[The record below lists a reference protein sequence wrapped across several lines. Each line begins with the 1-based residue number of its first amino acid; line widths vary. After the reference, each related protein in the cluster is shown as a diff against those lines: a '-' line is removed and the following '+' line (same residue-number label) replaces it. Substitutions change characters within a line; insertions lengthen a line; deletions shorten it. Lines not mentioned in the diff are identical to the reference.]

1 MDCTTLD
8 RHSAGIRHPHRL
20 PWLIALLFTLAACA
34 DSGTRAPDPLPLPAP
49 ATRHVSFHDDIRPI
63 LETKCLSCHSCNDA
77 PCQLKLETA
86 EGLVRGGNTQETYN
100 GARLKAQTPTRLGMD
115 AEDEAGWRALGFH
128 SVLDADE
135 DNDYRSLLYNMV
147 ALGKQRPVQPNTRL
161 PDSIALGVT
170 RQNSCEASE
179 NFSRYEKKH
188 PLEGMPLGVSGLTD
202 KEFSLIA
209 GWLEQGGQVPA
220 TVTDISDA
228 EQGVIDAW
236 EAFLNREDKRAR
248 LVSRWLFEHLFLAHL
263 HFEDLYG
270 DGSHSEQPRFFEM
283 VRSSTPPGK
292 AIAPIATARPNDPPG
307 DALYYRL
314 RPVSG
319 SIVHKRHIMLPLGDA
334 MMARIESLFFAE
346 DWPMDTLPGY
356 GYAERANPFVTFA
369 AIPARARYQFM
380 LDHAEYFTRTFI
392 RGPVCRGQI
401 ATDVIR
407 DHFWALFQDP
417 DDDLFVTDGA
427 YHNAVAPLLGL
438 PGQNDDLLA
447 AGKNWRDY
455 KNKRNRYLALR
466 TDAYRAAQPNG
477 ASADHIWD
485 GDGSNTNA
493 LLSIFRHHD
502 SATVER
508 GLIGPVPQTIW
519 WMDYPLFERTYY
531 ELVVNFDVFGNAAH
545 QVQTRLYFDLIRNG
559 SEYNFLRL
567 LPPDV
572 RRAERDDWYRGTGK
586 LKTHMTYAPL
596 DDKTPTAE
604 SFQSDAA
611 KQELGVRLLERFA
624 GINVM
629 AEDRLN
635 RCTGDDC
642 GRRDQPAWIRQA
654 DRELSHLASVRASH
668 MPGIKH
674 LPEVSFLRVTGD
686 DGERTVYSLVRNR
699 AHTNVAFM
707 LGEERRYEPDQDYLV
722 VYPGII
728 GSYPNFMFDVAAN
741 EVEQFSRHL
750 GAAEKDDD
758 FLGVVA
764 HWGVRRTHPDFWDI
778 LHDFTAW
785 QAEHQ
790 PLQAGIFDIN
800 RFENL

>member
-1 MDCTTLD
+1 MDFRTLL
-8 RHSAGIRHPHRL
+8 RHAAARINGRL
-20 PWLIALLFTLAACA
+20 AWLTALLFALAACSDPGA
-34 DSGTRAPDPLPLPAP
+34 RAPEPVPLPAP
-49 ATRHVSFHDDIRPI
+49 VSRDVSFHDDIRPI
-63 LETKCLSCHSCNDA
+63 LESKCLSCHSCYDA

-86 EGLVRGGNTQETYN
+86 EGLVRGGHAEEAYN
-100 GARLKAQTPTRLGMD
+100 GTRTRAQTPTRLGID
-115 AEDEAGWRALGFH
+115 AEGEDAWRALGFH
-128 SVLDADE
+128 SVLEGGE
-135 DNDYRSLLYNMV
+135 DHRALLYNMV
-147 ALGKQRPVQPNTRL
+147 ALGKQRPLPPNTRL
-161 PDSIALGVT
+161 PDNIELGIT

-179 NFSRYEKKH
+179 DFERYAKKH
-188 PLEGMPLGVSGLTD
+188 PQEGMPLAVTGLTN

-209 GWLEQGGQVPA
+209 GWLNQGAQVPD
-220 TVTDISDA
+220 TSTDISGD
-228 EQGVIDAW
+228 EQAVIDEW
-236 EAFLNREDKRAR
+236 EAFLNRDNKRAQ
-248 LVSRWLFEHLFLAHL
+248 LVSRWLFEHMFLAHL
-263 HFEDLYG
+263 YFEDL
-270 DGSHSEQPRFFEM
+270 HSDTAQDAAPRFFEM
-283 VRSSTPPGK
+283 IRSATPPGE
-292 AIAPIATARPNDPPG
+292 AIVPIATARPNDPPDG
-307 DALYYRL
+307 PVYYRL

-319 SIVHKRHIMLPLGDA
+319 SIVHKRHIVLPVGDA

-417 DDDLFVTDGA
+417 EDDLFITDGA
-427 YHNAVAPLLGL
+427 YYNLVAPLLGM
-438 PGQNDDLLA
+438 PGQDDNLLA
-447 AGKNWRDY
+447 AGKHWHEY
-455 KNKRNRYLALR
+455 LKKRNTYQALR
-466 TDAYRAAQPNG
+466 TDAYREAHPDG
-477 ASADHIWD
+477 ASVAHIWD
-485 GDGSNTNA
+485 GDGENTNA

-531 ELVVNFDVFGNAAH
+531 ELVVNFNVFGNAAH

-572 RRAERDDWYRGTGK
+572 RRAERDDWYRGSGK
-586 LKTHMTYAPL
+586 LKTHVTYAPL
-596 DDKTPTAE
+596 DDKTPSAE
-604 SFQSDAA
+604 SFQSGAA
-611 KQELGVRLLERFA
+611 KQELGVRLLEHFSD
-624 GINVM
+624 INVM

-635 RCTGDDC
+635 RCNKDDC
-642 GRRDQPAWIRQA
+642 GRRDQPAWIMQTDLA
-654 DRELSHLASVRASH
+654 LSHLAAVRASH

-674 LPEVSFLRVTGD
+674 LPDVSFLRVTGE

-707 LGEERRYEPDQDYLV
+707 LGEERRYEPDRDYLV
-722 VYPGII
+722 VYPGIM

-750 GAAEKDDD
+750 GAAESEED
-758 FLGVVA
+758 FRGVVA

-790 PLQAGIFDIN
+790 PIQAGIFDIN